1 MNEIQKFI
9 KDNKLSFKQGSRNT
23 TCTVLTGYA
32 QHLNITKTKLL
43 AGIGEP
49 VFTDSFIKEEVDR
62 LWPYCAEHNY
72 KKFWTTKEAS
82 KRYKF

>member
-32 QHLNITKTKLL
+32 QYLGLSENKLK
-43 AGIGEP
+43 AEVVDEIDADKFIGEEISR
-49 VFTDSFIKEEVDR
+49 VWK
-62 LWPYCAEHNY
+62 YAESKGYKNY
-72 KKFWTTKEAS
+72 WETLDAKKQW
-82 KRYKF
+82 KF

>member
-1 MNEIQKFI
+1 MIETFI
-9 KDNKLSFKQGSRNT
+9 KANKLSFKKGNRNSTIT
-23 TCTVLTGYA
+23 TLVGYA

-43 AGIGEP
+43 AGIGEQ

-72 KKFWTTKEAS
+72 KEFWTTKEAS